1 MIGFDSLEICMRR
14 PTLLAA
20 VSSLALFV
28 AFTGPAF
35 AQDAQPLAPGA
46 QIEGEIAEGDAAG
59 PDGDFRYD
67 AYTVTATAG
76 QRFEVVMRSA
86 AFDAFLQVRR
96 AGADVTSEPLAQ
108 DDDGLGEGTN
118 SLLRFTAREAGDYV
132 ILARPLSSGTGAY
145 SLMLTERG
153 AAKAPPE
160 PAAIGLGATEQGSLD
175 DGDPE
180 GDNGAPYEGWTFP
193 GRQGDRVAVAMDSEA
208 FDPVVRLGRVVDG
221 VFNELAMNDDGP
233 DTGLNSRLIFSLPET
248 GDYVI
253 QAGALRAG
261 GAGAYSLTLSEGP
274 PPIEAQAIGFDDTV
288 RGELTEQDPTN
299 LEGSHADAYRFTGRE
314 GQRVRIDMTSSQF
327 DTYLELFDE
336 NQASLATDDDG
347 GPEGTNSRL
356 IFTLPRDGSY
366 VFEARAFSSSS
377 TGAYRVALTEV
388 EPDKPPQP
396 LAFGATVQGEI
407 TDNDSRDSDDRGFD
421 AFVFDG
427 REGQRVRAIMRS
439 GDFDTY
445 LQLGNAEGDFTAL
458 AQDDDGLGEGTDSR
472 LTFTLPSDGR
482 YVVRASPLGSDGEGL
497 YALELQD
504 RGPQPRP
511 GSVLIGSTARGVLT
525 ETDATAEDN
534 SFYDAYR
541 LTLKEGEKLVIKMVS
556 NEVDSYV
563 AVGSVDESDAFSGL
577 AADDDGLSDTHAKL
591 EWEAPEDGTYEIRA
605 GTFSQGQT
613 GAYALIVEKQP

>member
-1 MIGFDSLEICMRR
+1 
-14 PTLLAA
+14 
-20 VSSLALFV
+20 
-28 AFTGPAF
+28 
-35 AQDAQPLAPGA
+35 
-46 QIEGEIAEGDAAG
+46 G
-59 PDGDFRYD
+59 PD
-67 AYTVTATAG
+67 
-76 QRFEVVMRSA
+76 S
-86 AFDAFLQVRR
+86 
-96 AGADVTSEPLAQ
+96 
-108 DDDGLGEGTN
+108 
-118 SLLRFTAREAGDYV
+118 
-132 ILARPLSSGTGAY
+132 
-145 SLMLTERG
+145 
-153 AAKAPPE
+153 
-160 PAAIGLGATEQGSLD
+160 
-175 DGDPE
+175 
-180 GDNGAPYEGWTFP
+180 
-193 GRQGDRVAVAMDSEA
+193 
-208 FDPVVRLGRVVDG
+208 
-221 VFNELAMNDDGP
+221 
-233 DTGLNSRLIFSLPET
+233 GLNSRLIFSLPET
-248 GDYVI
+248 GAYVI

-261 GAGAYSLTLSEGP
+261 GAGAYSVTLSEGP
-274 PPIEAQAIGFDDTV
+274 PPIEAQAIGFGDTV

-314 GQRVRIDMTSSQF
+314 GQRVRIDLTSSQF

-336 NQASLATDDDG
+336 NQTSLATDDDG

-356 IFTLPRDGSY
+356 IFTLPRDGAY

-377 TGAYRVALTEV
+377 TGAYRVTLTEV

-445 LQLGNAEGDFTAL
+445 LQLGHGEGDFTAL

-497 YALELQD
+497 YSLELQD

-511 GSVLIGSTARGVLT
+511 GSLLIGSTARGVLT

-591 EWEAPEDGTYEIRA
+591 EW
-605 GTFSQGQT
+605 
-613 GAYALIVEKQP
+613 